1 MGLIYFD
8 DDYSNIVRFGFE
20 NFRKCEITAFRSS
33 INLFVKKTGTTITG
47 LIFDKGIILGADTRA
62 TNNKVSCDNNCQKIH
77 YLAPNICCMGA
88 GTSADAENINN
99 ILFYQLELQ
108 RLSTKRESRVITCLK
123 FFKSFLYNHNGN
135 ISAALILGGFDI
147 MGPQLYSIHPHG
159 STESL
164 PFISL
169 GSGSIAAMSVLENSY
184 KGSLE
189 LCSALILVKESIL
202 AGIHNDLGSGNNI
215 DICIILNNSLIFNR
229 NVYTFKNHTVPVKN
243 FKEMFENY

>member
-1 MGLIYFD
+1 
-8 DDYSNIVRFGFE
+8 
-20 NFRKCEITAFRSS
+20 
-33 INLFVKKTGTTITG
+33 
-47 LIFDKGIILGADTRA
+47 
-62 TNNKVSCDNNCQKIH
+62 
-77 YLAPNICCMGA
+77 
-88 GTSADAENINN
+88 
-99 ILFYQLELQ
+99 
-108 RLSTKRESRVITCLK
+108 
-123 FFKSFLYNHNGN
+123 
-135 ISAALILGGFDI
+135 

-164 PFISL
+164 PFISM